1 MQQSVKPKREIH
13 RMVDPMCCPLL
24 GNTFS
29 NNTITTTANNNNNT
43 NKLINTPTKEKR
55 RLASKIAVACFKLLQ
70 RVALHNVYV
79 LIAIYVLLPYQIHGY
94 NSRKSCVYLSY
105 LLQILSKVVAFFKK
119 SVRLLSSNFLLCH

>member
-1 MQQSVKPKREIH
+1 MQQSVKPKCVGEIH

-29 NNTITTTANNNNNT
+29 SNTITTTANNNNN
-43 NKLINTPTKEKR
+43 KLINTPTKEKR
-55 RLASKIAVACFKLLQ
+55 CLAFKLLQ
-70 RVALHNVYV
+70 RVALHKIYI

-105 LLQILSKVVAFFKK
+105 LLQILSKGVAFYFNK
-119 SVRLLSSNFLLCH
+119 V